1 MKKQWVPI
9 LILVWLVLLTVCM
22 VLFQMRTGTIDE
34 ILDEQDRQAGI
45 LIKQSEILALKTVLV
60 RALVEQVRSDRETAK
75 DEVALSLE
83 ELPQEQM
90 IRKAEDRPAL
100 LRIPSGDRHPEC
112 VIKEHLRKGVSL

>member
-45 LIKQSEILALKTVLV
+45 LIKQSEILALNTVLV

-75 DEVALSLE
+75 DEVALRLE
-83 ELPQEQM
+83 ELPQ
-90 IRKAEDRPAL
+90 
-100 LRIPSGDRHPEC
+100 
-112 VIKEHLRKGVSL
+112 

>member
-45 LIKQSEILALKTVLV
+45 LIKQSEILALNTVLV

-75 DEVALSLE
+75 DEVTLRLE
-83 ELPQEQM
+83 ELPQ
-90 IRKAEDRPAL
+90 
-100 LRIPSGDRHPEC
+100 
-112 VIKEHLRKGVSL
+112 

>member
-45 LIKQSEILALKTVLV
+45 LIKQSEILALNTVLV
-60 RALVEQVRSDRETAK
+60 RALVEQVRSGRETAK
-75 DEVALSLE
+75 DEVTLRLE
-83 ELPQEQM
+83 ELPQ
-90 IRKAEDRPAL
+90 
-100 LRIPSGDRHPEC
+100 
-112 VIKEHLRKGVSL
+112 

>member
-22 VLFQMRTGTIDE
+22 VLFQMRTGVVDE

-45 LIKQSEILALKTVLV
+45 LIKQSEILALN
-60 RALVEQVRSDRETAK
+60 
-75 DEVALSLE
+75 
-83 ELPQEQM
+83 
-90 IRKAEDRPAL
+90 AEDRPAL
-100 LRIPSGDRHPEC
+100 LRFPSGDRHPEC